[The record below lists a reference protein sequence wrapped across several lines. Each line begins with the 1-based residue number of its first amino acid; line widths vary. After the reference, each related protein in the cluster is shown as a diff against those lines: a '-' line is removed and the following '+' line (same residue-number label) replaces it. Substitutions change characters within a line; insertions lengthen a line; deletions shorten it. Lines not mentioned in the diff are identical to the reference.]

1 MAVAP
6 ASGAVASA
14 PQVLLPVGVNVVAR
28 AGTRGTAW
36 PEWVVVPVLELGR
49 ALLFEWYCLYYRLLL
64 ELACGSEVA
73 RPD

>member
-36 PEWVVVPVLELGR
+36 PPAWPEWVVVPVLEL
-49 ALLFEWYCLYYRLLL
+49 FEWYCSYYRSLL

-73 RPD
+73 RPID